1 MSQTPGIAPETL
13 DGTGLH
19 IAVVQARFNPQIT
32 DGLWKACK
40 DTLIAHGVHEDDI
53 FHVSVP
59 GALEIPVALQR
70 LAISG
75 EFDALV
81 ALGAVVK
88 GGTYHFELV
97 CNESAAGVT
106 RVSLDFGIPVANA
119 VLTTFT
125 EEQAVERIEE
135 KGSDAARAAI
145 EMAGLMIEMDEL
157 LPSIHIEGEDD

>member
-1 MSQTPGIAPETL
+1 MSQTPGISPETL

-32 DGLWKACK
+32 DGLWKACR
-40 DTLIAHGVHEDDI
+40 DTLIELGVHEDDI

-119 VLTTFT
+119 VLTTYT
-125 EEQAVERIEE
+125 EEQAFERIQE
-135 KGSDAARAAI
+135 KGSDAAKAAI
-145 EMAGLMIEMDEL
+145 EMAGLMIEMDEH
-157 LPSIHIEGEDD
+157 LPSIHVEGEDD